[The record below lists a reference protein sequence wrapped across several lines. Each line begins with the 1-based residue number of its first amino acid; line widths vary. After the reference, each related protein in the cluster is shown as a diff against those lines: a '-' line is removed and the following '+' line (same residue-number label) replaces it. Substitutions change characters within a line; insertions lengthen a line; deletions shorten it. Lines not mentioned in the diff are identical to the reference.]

1 MRVIVLLLFLYLMVF
16 AEINSTQN
24 PWIQNSKIS
33 PALYKLIKMIEHD
46 PTLLCKDNIDLTTL
60 KNLIEGYTYV
70 QNEALAI
77 SLIKEANKVANIYN
91 MIKSKGCYDPAI
103 FLEDNFL
110 YATNNN
116 LTNETNPI
124 LQKLDTI
131 LRKYLAIKK
140 AGGWQ
145 KISIQDYIY
154 LRRGKNYDEIPA
166 IKKRLE
172 IEGFG
177 KFEHNDTLFDG
188 ELFDAI
194 KVFQEAHGLKADG
207 VIGPMTI
214 ATMNRS
220 VEEKIEQILLNI
232 ERARWFV
239 RDDDFFIFVD
249 IPGFFMQ
256 VYNKGE
262 PIFYSKVVVGR
273 KSRPTPQ
280 MRNVISYV
288 VLNPYWRAPK
298 TIIQEDILPH
308 LKNGEFQKIYDEHI
322 VASLDPYGK
331 KIIPFETIDWKNFNE
346 NISKV
351 TFLQLP
357 GPHNF
362 LGFVKFMFPNRFDV
376 YLHDTNA
383 RHLFKYEYRALS
395 SGCVRVQ
402 KPIELMHILLSHV
415 GKEMSYRDIF
425 DILWASKNKKIYI
438 RPNIPVYLLYLTV
451 FIDKNDMIHFY
462 PDIYGIDKKMLS
474 YKKLQGYDKIAAKEG
489 ARK

>member
-1 MRVIVLLLFLYLMVF
+1 MRVIAFILVLSFAVF
-16 AEINSTQN
+16 AEESLSQDNR
-24 PWIQNSKIS
+24 WIANNRIT
-33 PALYKLIKMIEHD
+33 PALYELLDTIEHD
-46 PTLLCKDNIDLTTL
+46 HSILCKDSIDLTTL
-60 KNLIEGYTYV
+60 KNLIEGYSYV
-70 QNEALAI
+70 QSEALAS
-77 SLIKEANKVANIYN
+77 SLIQEANRIANLYKI
-91 MIKSKGCYDPAI
+91 IKTAGCYEPAV
-103 FLEDNFL
+103 FLKDNFL
-110 YATNNN
+110 YSTDKKFSS
-116 LTNETNPI
+116 ESNPI
-124 LQKLDTI
+124 LKTLNNI
-131 LRKYLAIKK
+131 LHKYLAIKS
-140 AGGWQ
+140 AGGWE
-145 KISIQDYIY
+145 KIFVEDVIY
-154 LRRGKNYDEIPA
+154 LKRGKNYDVIPA
-166 IKKRLE
+166 IKKRLA

-177 KFEHNDTLFDG
+177 NFEHNDTLFDG
-188 ELFDAI
+188 ELFDAV
-194 KVFQEAHGLKADG
+194 KAFQVAHGLKADG

-214 ATMNRS
+214 AAMNRS

-239 RDDDFFIFVD
+239 RDDDFFVFVD

-256 VYNKGE
+256 VYEGDK

-280 MRNVISYV
+280 MRNVISYL

-298 TIIQEDILPH
+298 TIIREDILPH
-308 LKNGEFQKIYDEHI
+308 LRKGEYRKIYSEHI

-331 KIIPFETIDWKNFNE
+331 NRVPLEAVDWYDPEEVSKI
-346 NISKV
+346 

-383 RHLFKYEYRALS
+383 RHLFRYEYRALS

-402 KPIELMHILLSHV
+402 KPIELMHILLTHV
-415 GKEMSYRDIF
+415 GKKMSYRDIF

-451 FIDKNDMIHFY
+451 FVDKNDMIHFY

-474 YKKLQGYDKIAAKEG
+474 YKKLQGYDKIASKEG
-489 ARK
+489 VRE